1 MTCNDCGK
9 TCHESKRA
17 ALAHIKNLAKRRH
30 SPPSGGVYKCEH
42 CGYFH
47 ITSSVPVILKKVKK
61 EKQAIVRRTTIA
73 EAQKRRDF
81 TKYEVK
87 ISV

>member
-1 MTCNDCGK
+1 MTCNECGK

-47 ITSSVPVILKKVKK
+47 ITSSKTVILKKVRK
-61 EKQAIVRRTTIA
+61 EKHAISLLTTYA
-73 EAQKRRDF
+73 EKRKREEF
-81 TKYEVK
+81 TKYDVK
-87 ISV
+87 IRL